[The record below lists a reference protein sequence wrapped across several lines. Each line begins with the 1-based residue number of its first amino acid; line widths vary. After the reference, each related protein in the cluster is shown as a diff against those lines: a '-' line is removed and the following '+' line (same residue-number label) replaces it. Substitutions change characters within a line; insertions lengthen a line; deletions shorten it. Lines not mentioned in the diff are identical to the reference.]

1 LDDRVAPSVLMA
13 VVVSAVIVTMKQRE
27 PVVRCIASVLVALES
42 VEGETE
48 VVVIDNGSTD
58 GTVERVRTEF
68 PNVRVVER
76 GRNTGFASG
85 AAEGV
90 RQTTGDWI
98 LFLNDDAEI
107 EHDAVAAMLTVAET
121 HECVGSVAAKLLFA
135 DSDRINSAGLS
146 VDRLGVGYDRHVGSP
161 ASAGET
167 EPVEI
172 FGASAGCALMRRAM
186 LADIGGIDETFF
198 MYLED
203 LDVAW
208 RARARH
214 WRSLYVPHA
223 VAHHHHSLTARHGSD
238 FKYFHVGRNRVRA
251 LAKNASTS
259 HLVRYAVPMIVYDL
273 AYIGFV
279 ALTDRSLAPLHGR
292 IQGLRE
298 WRRYRRAVTVRDSS
312 ALEPVR
318 GFRAALSRRSVWI
331 SESAGVPKSAS
342 RHSSV

>member
-1 LDDRVAPSVLMA
+1 MA

-27 PVVRCIASVLVALES
+27 PVVRCVASVLAALEH

-68 PNVRVVER
+68 PEIRVVER
-76 GRNTGFASG
+76 RRNTGFASG

-90 RQTTGDWI
+90 RQTSGEWI

-107 EHDAVAAMLTVAET
+107 ERDAVAAMLEVAKT
-121 HECVGSVAAKLLFA
+121 DDRVGSVAAKLLFA
-135 DSDRINSAGLS
+135 DADRINSAGLS

-167 EPVEI
+167 KPVEV

-186 LADIGGIDETFF
+186 LVDIGGIDETFF

-214 WRSLYVPHA
+214 WRSMYVPDA
-223 VAHHHHSLTARHGSD
+223 VAHHHHSLTAGHGSD
-238 FKYFHVGRNRVRA
+238 FKYFHVGLNRVRV

-259 HLVRYAVPMIVYDL
+259 HLMRYAVPMIVYDL
-273 AYIGFV
+273 AYVAFV
-279 ALTDRSLAPLHGR
+279 ALTDRSLAPLRGR
-292 IQGLRE
+292 LKGLRE
-298 WRRYRRAVTVRDSS
+298 WRSYRRAGIVRDSTG
-312 ALEPVR
+312 LEPVR
-318 GFRAALSRRSVWI
+318 GLRAALSRRSVWI
-331 SESAGVPKSAS
+331 SESAGITARPP
-342 RHSSV
+342 R

>member
-1 LDDRVAPSVLMA
+1 MA

-27 PVVRCIASVLVALES
+27 SVVRCIASVLAALDG
-42 VEGETE
+42 VDGETE

-58 GTVERVRTEF
+58 GTVDRVRAEF
-68 PNVRVVER
+68 PTVRVIER

-90 RQTTGDWI
+90 RQTEGEWI

-107 EHDAVAAMLTVAET
+107 EPDAVAAMLAAAQTDDR
-121 HECVGSVAAKLLFA
+121 VGSVAAKLLFA
-135 DSDRINSAGLS
+135 DSDRINSAGLG
-146 VDRLGVGYDRHVGSP
+146 VDLLGVGYDRHVGSP
-161 ASAGET
+161 AGAGET
-167 EPVEI
+167 ETVEI
-172 FGASAGCALMRRAM
+172 FGASAGCSLMRRAM

-208 RARARH
+208 RAHARN
-214 WRSLYVPHA
+214 WRTLYVPRA

-238 FKYFHVGRNRVRA
+238 FKYFHVGLNRVRA
-251 LAKNASTS
+251 IAKNASTS

-279 ALTDRSLAPLHGR
+279 VVTDRSLAPLRGR
-292 IQGLRE
+292 LRGLRE
-298 WRRYRRAVTVRDSS
+298 WRRYRRAGTVHDSS
-312 ALEPVR
+312 GLEPVR
-318 GFRAALSRRSVWI
+318 GLRAALSRRSVWI
-331 SESAGVPKSAS
+331 SESAGAS
-342 RHSSV
+342 KPTSR

>member
-1 LDDRVAPSVLMA
+1 MA
-13 VVVSAVIVTMKQRE
+13 MVVSAVIVTMKQRE
-27 PVVRCIASVLVALES
+27 PVVRCIASVLAALEH
-42 VEGETE
+42 VGGGTE
-48 VVVIDNGSTD
+48 VVLIDNGSTD

-68 PNVRVVER
+68 PEVRVVER

-90 RQTTGDWI
+90 RQTTGEWI

-107 EHDAVAAMLTVAET
+107 ERGAVAAMLEVAKTDER
-121 HECVGSVAAKLLFA
+121 VGSVAAKLLFA

-146 VDRLGVGYDRHVGSP
+146 VDRLGVGYDRHVGS
-161 ASAGET
+161 ASSAGET
-167 EPVEI
+167 EPVEV

-186 LADIGGIDETFF
+186 LVDIGGIDETFF

-208 RARARH
+208 RAHARH
-214 WRSLYVPHA
+214 WRSLYVPDA

-238 FKYFHVGRNRVRA
+238 FKYLHVGRNRVRV

-259 HLVRYAVPMIVYDL
+259 HLVRYAVPMILYDL

-279 ALTDRSLAPLHGR
+279 ALTDRSFAPLRGR
-292 IQGLRE
+292 MRGLRE
-298 WRRYRRAVTVRDSS
+298 WRTYRSAATVRDSS
-312 ALEPVR
+312 GLEPVR

-331 SESAGVPKSAS
+331 NASAGVPRVGRDA
-342 RHSSV
+342 